1 MQKFNSQTRF
11 AAALDLD
18 VKADGEGFLTGY
30 ASVFDVVDRQGE
42 IVRRGAYR
50 RTLAEHKMQGTSP
63 ALLWSH
69 KLDHPIGRW
78 VELREDE
85 RGLWAK
91 GKLSLNTDA
100 GKQAYS
106 HLVNGDL
113 DGLSIGFVV
122 PEGGRKYVGD
132 GTFEL
137 LDIELVEISVVT
149 APANRGAR
157 ISSVKALSTKSE
169 FVELFRANGLSK
181 ATARRAAAGAWR
193 ALQDDDSHDKAARLL
208 RQIEAASA
216 KLKDLNYDHS

>member
-1 MQKFNSQTRF
+1 MRKFDPQTRF

-50 RTLAEHKMQGTSP
+50 RTLAEHKVQRTSP

-100 GKQAYS
+100 GKQAYT

-122 PEGGRKYVGD
+122 PDGGRKYAGD

-137 LDIELVEISVVT
+137 LDIDLVEISVVT

-169 FVELFRANGLSK
+169 LVDVFRAHGLSK

-193 ALQDDDSHDKAARLL
+193 ALKDNDDSHDKAARLL
-208 RQIEAASA
+208 RHIEAATMR
-216 KLKDLNYDHS
+216 LKGNLT

>member
-1 MQKFNSQTRF
+1 MQKFDPHTRF
-11 AAALDLD
+11 APALDLD
-18 VKADGEGFLTGY
+18 VKADGDGILSGY
-30 ASVFDVVDRQGE
+30 ASVFDMVDLQGE
-42 IVRRGAYR
+42 IVRPGAYR
-50 RTLAEHKMQGTSP
+50 RTLAEHKAQGTHP
-63 ALLWSH
+63 AMLWSH

-78 VELREDE
+78 IELREDQ

-100 GKQAYS
+100 GKQAHA

-122 PEGGRKYVGD
+122 PEGARKYTPG
-132 GTFEL
+132 GNFEL
-137 LDIELVEISVVT
+137 LDIDLIEISIVT
-149 APANRGAR
+149 VPANRGAR

-169 FVELFRANGLSK
+169 LVDLFRENGLSK

-193 ALQDDDSHDKAARLL
+193 ALQDDDSRDKAARLL

-216 KLKDLNYDHS
+216 QLKGL

>member
-1 MQKFNSQTRF
+1 MQKFDPHTRF

-30 ASVFDVVDRQGE
+30 ASVFGVVDRQGE
-42 IVRRGAYR
+42 IVRRGAYS
-50 RTLAEHKMQGTSP
+50 RTLTEHKLQGTHP
-63 ALLWSH
+63 AMLWSH
-69 KLDHPIGRW
+69 MLERPVGRW
-78 VELREDE
+78 VELREDQ

-100 GKQAYS
+100 GKQAYA

-122 PEGGRKYVGD
+122 PEGGRKYAAD

-137 LDIELVEISVVT
+137 LDIDLVEISIVT

-169 FVELFRANGLSK
+169 LVDLLRANGLSK

-193 ALQDDDSHDKAARLL
+193 ALQDDDSHDQAARLL

-216 KLKDLNYDHS
+216 QLKGL

>member
-1 MQKFNSQTRF
+1 MHKFNPQTRF
-11 AAALDLD
+11 AAALNLD
-18 VKADGEGFLTGY
+18 VKADSEGVLTGY
-30 ASVFDVVDRQGE
+30 ASLFDVVDRQSE
-42 IVRRGAYR
+42 IVRRGAFR

-78 VELREDE
+78 VELREDQ

-91 GKLSLNTDA
+91 ARLSLNTVA
-100 GKQAYS
+100 GKEAYT
-106 HLVNGDL
+106 HLINGDI

-122 PEGGRKYVGD
+122 PEGGRKYFGD

-137 LDIELVEISVVT
+137 LDVDLVEISVVT

-169 FVELFRANGLSK
+169 FVELFRAGGLSK

-193 ALQDDDSHDKAARLL
+193 ALQDDNSHERAEALISAIQAATARI
-208 RQIEAASA
+208 RS
-216 KLKDLNYDHS
+216 K

>member
-1 MQKFNSQTRF
+1 MHKFNPQTRF

-18 VKADGEGFLTGY
+18 VKADNEGVLTGY
-30 ASVFDVVDRQGE
+30 ASLFDVVDLQSE
-42 IVRRGAYR
+42 IVRPGAYR
-50 RTLAEHKMQGTSP
+50 RTLAEHKTQGTSP

-69 KLDHPIGRW
+69 KLDQPIGRW
-78 VELREDE
+78 VELREDQ
-85 RGLWAK
+85 RGLWVK

-100 GKQAYS
+100 GKQAYT

-122 PEGGRKYVGD
+122 PEGGRKYFGD

-137 LDIELVEISVVT
+137 LDVDLVEISVVT

-169 FVELFRANGLSK
+169 FVELFRASGLSK

-193 ALQDDDSHDKAARLL
+193 ALQDDDSHDKATRLL
-208 RQIEAASA
+208 RHIEAATQR
-216 KLKDLNYDHS
+216 LKGT

>member
-1 MQKFNSQTRF
+1 MQKFNPQTRF

-18 VKADGEGFLTGY
+18 VKADNEGVLTGY
-30 ASVFDVVDRQGE
+30 ASLFDVVDRQSE
-42 IVRRGAYR
+42 IVRPGAYR

-69 KLDHPIGRW
+69 KLDRPIGRW
-78 VELREDE
+78 VELREDQ

-100 GKQAYS
+100 GKQAYA

-122 PEGGRKYVGD
+122 PEDGRKYLGD

-137 LDIELVEISVVT
+137 LEIELVEISVVT
-149 APANRGAR
+149 APANQGAR

-169 FVELFRANGLSK
+169 FVDLFRASGLSK

-193 ALQDDDSHDKAARLL
+193 ALQDDDTHENAKALISA
-208 RQIEAASA
+208 IEAATALIRS
-216 KLKDLNYDHS
+216 K

>member
-1 MQKFNSQTRF
+1 MHKFNPQTRF

-18 VKADGEGFLTGY
+18 VKANNEGVLTGY
-30 ASVFDVVDRQGE
+30 ASLFDVVDLQSE
-42 IVRRGAYR
+42 IVRPGAYR
-50 RTLAEHKMQGTSP
+50 RTLAEHKTQGTSP

-69 KLDHPIGRW
+69 KLDQPIGRW
-78 VELREDE
+78 VELREDQ
-85 RGLWAK
+85 RGLWVK

-100 GKQAYS
+100 GKQAYT

-122 PEGGRKYVGD
+122 PEGGRKYFGD

-137 LDIELVEISVVT
+137 LDVDLVEISVVT

-169 FVELFRANGLSK
+169 FVELFRASGLSK

-208 RQIEAASA
+208 RHIEAATQS
-216 KLKDLNYDHS
+216 LKGTF